1 MSCKSEGAPFTTSTP
16 LKDFR
21 PAKKACLELEEEK
34 SVSFEVFDSQDTTY
48 EPAESVTTVT
58 ESSQLL

>member
-1 MSCKSEGAPFTTSTP
+1 MKWRYKVAF
-16 LKDFR
+16 
-21 PAKKACLELEEEK
+21 LELEEEK